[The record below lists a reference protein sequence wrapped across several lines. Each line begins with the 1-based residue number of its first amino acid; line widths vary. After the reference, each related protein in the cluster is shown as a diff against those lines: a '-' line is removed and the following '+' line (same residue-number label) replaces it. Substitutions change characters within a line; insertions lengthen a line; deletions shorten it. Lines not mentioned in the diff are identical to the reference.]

1 MRVQIPDEALTQLET
16 LLTEEGGIQ
25 WDIGDFLVD
34 FWEEMKRYLK
44 KDEQREAH
52 AELIRQ
58 FAKGTRADRTT
69 LRDRKRMSVFF
80 PKRARAVFP
89 MFSYHQFRALRSA
102 GEEHWW
108 SWAEFAADEGWSVA
122 QIRREISTDRNP
134 KEVLRE
140 RIEKIETATRK
151 VMDDEEVPQEVRT
164 SLCLIPKIIQDTLEL
179 IT

>member
-25 WDIGDFLVD
+25 WDIGDFLDD
-34 FWEEMKRYLK
+34 FWEEMKKYLPLT
-44 KDEQREAH
+44 EQRKAH

-80 PKRARAVFP
+80 PKRVRAGYP

-102 GEEHWW
+102 GEDDWW
-108 SWAEFAADEGWSVA
+108 AWAELAADEGWSVA
-122 QIRREISTDRNP
+122 KIRKEINKDRNP

-140 RIEKIETATRK
+140 RIEKIAIATRK
-151 VMDDEEVPQEVRT
+151 VMDDEEVQEDVRT
-164 SLCLIPKIIQDTLEL
+164 SLCLIPNIIHDTLEL